1 MMGEVIRVSGRAP
14 DVGDILKEAMLSQRF
29 ADVALCCPGGQR
41 FLAHRL
47 VLSAASS
54 YLQEV
59 LLAHSKVTA
68 HCEPITVILAEMEAP
83 ELAALLGFV
92 YTGSASVPR
101 MRLDAFLRAA
111 EALRIRLPP
120 VPVMTTCGEQT
131 TDCKLE
137 DIKDVKV
144 SPKYL
149 QCDQYPWY
157 RSKRLSYEDP
167 FDRKESYIRI
177 FPTDDVNRNAF
188 RDIGAFHEVNNPGP
202 SFGPSCPNSWP
213 IGSFLHQDRATGDP
227 SADKNHSLILNDKN
241 PIIAPS
247 NESSFSIYQRGTCLS
262 GGSSSE
268 GYADPDTL
276 EKIRTRY
283 ERLHTSCPSEKLIM
297 NEDVLVEGSGGESC
311 GTTRDECPYQG
322 TMPLSSLQCAAA
334 ATSQTRSFEMLDYT
348 SQTSAGEDL
357 SCGES
362 CCRWRTAR
370 RHVANRVTASPWRQI
385 VRPHH
390 SPKNPRLILVPQRHA
405 DDTFFQRERKL
416 CILDYDARYD
426 FVVLA
431 EIPLPGNP
439 YSHVCEILKKLQAS
453 EPTRST
459 VISSSKHIVHSP
471 RSAPRS
477 DGPCPTVFEVP
488 ISCETSFNNDLRL
501 SREIIDGPEAKIQE
515 IYRSPI
521 SFAPSDQIAMSVNVT
536 RSSEQPLFQNVSN
549 TPTQSLSSS
558 NDSVITNAE
567 KGGGYPTQVVPQTP
581 TKPEL
586 SHPISRLCD
595 TIEADK
601 KKKTS
606 KTEVTNVG
614 KGGEERIARIFVNS
628 DNNNNNE
635 AIVNTEMAQRGRSVD
650 DHRCDQCGK
659 TFVTRASLKVHSRTH
674 SGEKPFRCADCGK
687 QFSQLRNYKYHRSVH
702 EGTREFAATCPE
714 CGKYFNDR
722 GYLSSHMK
730 IHRNRK
736 EYGCTECGKSFNQRV
751 AYNMHVRI
759 HTGVKPHQCDQ
770 CGKAFSRKMLLKQ
783 HLRTHSGERPYQC
796 QVCQKAFADRS
807 NMTLHTRLHSG
818 LKPYQCTLCSKAFT
832 KKHHLKT
839 HLNYHTGTK
848 PYSCTNCGGRFSQSS
863 NMRTHFKKCIVNNT
877 VGMATKSGDE
887 AGTDRTDADS
897 NIAPQV
903 VLTPPNSDQESSILT
918 PISKNAVAI
927 ENNT

>member
-1 MMGEVIRVSGRAP
+1 MMGEVIRVSGRVP

-47 VLSAASS
+47 VLSAASP

-68 HCEPITVILAEMEAP
+68 HCEPITVILAEVEAP

-92 YTGSASVPR
+92 YTGSATVPR

-120 VPVMTTCGEQT
+120 VPVMTTCGGERT

-157 RSKRLSYEDP
+157 RSRRLSYNEDP
-167 FDRKESYIRI
+167 FDRKETYRI
-177 FPTDDVNRNAF
+177 FPTDDINRNVF
-188 RDIGAFHEVNNPGP
+188 RDIGTLHQINNPGP
-202 SFGPSCPNSWP
+202 SFDPSCPWP
-213 IGSFLHQDRATGDP
+213 IGGFMHQDRARSDHP
-227 SADKNHSLILNDKN
+227 STDKNHGSMVLADKNTMIT
-241 PIIAPS
+241 PS
-247 NESSFSIYQRGTCLS
+247 NESSFSIYQRGACLP
-262 GGSSSE
+262 GGPGSSE
-268 GYADPDTL
+268 GYVGPDAL
-276 EKIRTRY
+276 EKVRTGY
-283 ERLHTSCPSEKLIM
+283 ERLHMSCPTEKPM
-297 NEDVLVEGSGGESC
+297 TNEESVLAGGGSC
-311 GTTRDECPYQG
+311 TGTTREECPYQG
-322 TMPLSSLQCAAA
+322 TMSLSSLQSA
-334 ATSQTRSFEMLDYT
+334 ATATATAGQTRSFEMLEYAS

-362 CCRWRTAR
+362 CCRWRAAR

-390 SPKNPRLILVPQRHA
+390 SPRMPRPMPPVPQRHA
-405 DDTFFQRERKL
+405 DD
-416 CILDYDARYD
+416 
-426 FVVLA
+426 
-431 EIPLPGNP
+431 EI
-439 YSHVCEILKKLQAS
+439 HKKPPAP

-459 VISSSKHIVHSP
+459 VISMSPKSAVHSP
-471 RSAPRS
+471 RSASR
-477 DGPCPTVFEVP
+477 GNGHCPTAFEVP
-488 ISCETSFNNDLRL
+488 TGCETSFDNDNSRL
-501 SREIIDGPEAKIQE
+501 SREIISSPEAKIQE
-515 IYRSPI
+515 VYRSPVP
-521 SFAPSDQIAMSVNVT
+521 FATSDQIALPISSAT
-536 RSSEQPLFQNVSN
+536 RGAEPSLVQNVNNGGSAR
-549 TPTQSLSSS
+549 LSSTS
-558 NDSVITNAE
+558 NESVITSV
-567 KGGGYPTQVVPQTP
+567 GGFAPTQAVVPQTPP

-586 SHPISRLCD
+586 SLPISRLCD
-595 TIEADK
+595 TIETDERKETPKA
-601 KKKTS
+601 
-606 KTEVTNVG
+606 EVTEAE
-614 KGGEERIARIFVNS
+614 KSEDERIARILVNS
-628 DNNNNNE
+628 DSNNNNE
-635 AIVNTEMAQRGRSVD
+635 TIVSTEAQRGGRSAD

-736 EYGCTECGKSFNQRV
+736 EYGCAECGKSFNQRV

-877 VGMATKSGDE
+877 AGMTAKSGDE
-887 AGTDRTDADS
+887 AGTDRTDTES
-897 NIAPQV
+897 GMAPQV

-927 ENNT
+927 ESNT

>member
-47 VLSAASS
+47 VLSAASP

-68 HCEPITVILAEMEAP
+68 HCEPITVILAEVEAP

-92 YTGSASVPR
+92 YTGSATVPR

-111 EALRIRLPP
+111 EALRIRLPSVPP
-120 VPVMTTCGEQT
+120 VCGGQ
-131 TDCKLE
+131 TDCKSE
-137 DIKDVKV
+137 DVKDVKV

-157 RSKRLSYEDP
+157 QSKRRSYEDP
-167 FDRKESYIRI
+167 FDRKESCARI
-177 FPTDDVNRNAF
+177 FPTDVNRNVF
-188 RDIGAFHEVNNPGP
+188 RDIRTLHEVGNPGP
-202 SFGPSCPNSWP
+202 SFGPSCPSAWP
-213 IGSFLHQDRATGDP
+213 IGGFLHQDRTTGDP
-227 SADKNHSLILNDKN
+227 PADKDHGSVILADKN
-241 PIIAPS
+241 PVIAPS
-247 NESSFSIYQRGTCLS
+247 DESSFSMYQRGTCLPREPP
-262 GGSSSE
+262 SSE
-268 GYADPDTL
+268 GYAAPDTV
-276 EKIRTRY
+276 ERIGTGY
-283 ERLHTSCPSEKLIM
+283 ERLHMSCSTEKLMM
-297 NEDVLVEGSGGESC
+297 NEDVFAGGSRGESC
-311 GTTRDECPYQG
+311 GTTRDECPYQSP
-322 TMPLSSLQCAAA
+322 MPLPSSLQCATPASPATVA
-334 ATSQTRSFEMLDYT
+334 ATVTGQTRSFEVPDYAG

-362 CCRWRTAR
+362 CCRWRIAR

-390 SPKNPRLILVPQRHA
+390 SPRLPRPVPIAQRHA
-405 DDTFFQRERKL
+405 DDVSTPQ
-416 CILDYDARYD
+416 
-426 FVVLA
+426 
-431 EIPLPGNP
+431 EI
-439 YSHVCEILKKLQAS
+439 HKKLPTP
-453 EPTRST
+453 EPTRSS
-459 VISSSKHIVHSP
+459 VISMSPKNIIYSP
-471 RSAPRS
+471 RNALRS
-477 DGPCPTVFEVP
+477 DGPCSGAFEVP
-488 ISCETSFNNDLRL
+488 NSCETSFNNDSSL
-501 SREIIDGPEAKIQE
+501 SRDIISGSETSIQE
-515 IYRSPI
+515 IYRPPLPFTSPNQT
-521 SFAPSDQIAMSVNVT
+521 SPPANAVRNNEQSV
-536 RSSEQPLFQNVSN
+536 FQNVGN
-549 TPTQSLSSS
+549 APTQSPSTS
-558 NDSVITNAE
+558 NDSVIASAGCKNI
-567 KGGGYPTQVVPQTP
+567 GGYPTQTLVPQTP

-595 TIEADK
+595 TIDVDERKETLRAETASAEK
-601 KKKTS
+601 N
-606 KTEVTNVG
+606 E
-614 KGGEERIARIFVNS
+614 EERVARIFVNS

-635 AIVNTEMAQRGRSVD
+635 TIVGTEVAQPRGRSAD

-736 EYGCTECGKSFNQRV
+736 EYGCAECGKSFNQRV

-848 PYSCTNCGGRFSQSS
+848 PYSCANCGGRFSQSS
-863 NMRTHFKKCIVNNT
+863 NMRTHFKKCIVNNAA
-877 VGMATKSGDE
+877 GAGNPAKSGDE
-887 AGTDRTDADS
+887 AGVERADAES
-897 NIAPQV
+897 SLAPQV

-918 PISKNAVAI
+918 PISKNATAT

>member
-68 HCEPITVILAEMEAP
+68 HCEPITVILAEVEAP

-92 YTGSASVPR
+92 YTGSATVPR

-120 VPVMTTCGEQT
+120 VPVVTTCGEQA

-137 DIKDVKV
+137 DVKDVKV

-157 RSKRLSYEDP
+157 RSKRLCYEDP
-167 FDRKESYIRI
+167 FERKESYIRI
-177 FPTDDVNRNAF
+177 FPTDDVNRNVF
-188 RDIGAFHEVNNPGP
+188 RNIGALHEANNPGP
-202 SFGPSCPNSWP
+202 SFGPDCPSTWP
-213 IGSFLHQDRATGDP
+213 IGGFLHQDRATCDP
-227 SADKNHSLILNDKN
+227 SADKNHSSMILADKN
-241 PIIAPS
+241 PVIAPNS
-247 NESSFSIYQRGTCLS
+247 ESSFSIYQRGACLP

-268 GYADPDTL
+268 GYAGPDTL
-276 EKIRTRY
+276 EKVRTGY
-283 ERLHTSCPSEKLIM
+283 ERLHMSCSTEKPMM
-297 NEDVLVEGSGGESC
+297 NEDVLARGSGGGETC
-311 GTTRDECPYQG
+311 GTTRDECPYRG
-322 TMPLSSLQCAAA
+322 TVPLSSLQCAAA
-334 ATSQTRSFEMLDYT
+334 AAAATAAGQTRSFEMLDYT

-385 VRPHH
+385 ARPHH
-390 SPKNPRLILVPQRHA
+390 SPRTPRPIHASQRHV
-405 DDTFFQRERKL
+405 DDEIHKKS
-416 CILDYDARYD
+416 
-426 FVVLA
+426 LA
-431 EIPLPGNP
+431 P
-439 YSHVCEILKKLQAS
+439 
-453 EPTRST
+453 EPIRST
-459 VISSSKHIVHSP
+459 VISMSPKNIVHSP

-477 DGPCPTVFEVP
+477 DGSCPTAFEVP
-488 ISCETSFNNDLRL
+488 TSRETSSDSRL
-501 SREIIDGPEAKIQE
+501 SREIIGSPEAKVRE
-515 IYRSPI
+515 IYRSPVP
-521 SFAPSDQIAMSVNVT
+521 FASSDQIAPSTNAA
-536 RSSEQPLFQNVSN
+536 RSNEQPLFQNVGNASSA
-549 TPTQSLSSS
+549 QSVSPS
-558 NDSVITNAE
+558 NDGVITNAS
-567 KGGGYPTQVVPQTP
+567 KSGGYPTTAPVVPQTP
-581 TKPEL
+581 PKPEL
-586 SHPISRLCD
+586 SHPVSRLCD
-595 TIEADK
+595 TIEAEERK
-601 KKKTS
+601 ETS
-606 KTEVTNVG
+606 KTEVANAAE
-614 KGGEERIARIFVNS
+614 KGGDERLARIFVNS

-635 AIVNTEMAQRGRSVD
+635 TIVSTEVAQRGRSAD
-650 DHRCDQCGK
+650 DHKCDQCGK

-736 EYGCTECGKSFNQRV
+736 EYGCAECGKSFNQRV

-877 VGMATKSGDE
+877 AGMTVKSGDE
-887 AGTDRTDADS
+887 AGTDRTDAEGG
-897 NIAPQV
+897 ITPQV

-918 PISKNAVAI
+918 PISKNAVTI
-927 ENNT
+927 EGNT